1 MYLSLE
7 TKFFFLTGI
16 VNPAGHKF
24 ILKEYSFFP
33 DEHVLNFGRDYS
45 QLHDGGVG
53 ELHNVPLGRRS
64 MLHGVHAL
72 SWHNPEMGDPTI
84 VWAQARLGVCRFAL
98 MVSESLRLIPI
109 RETFAPVFDSES
121 FATHEDCELV
131 HIWGEASKQLLRWND
146 GKPFDVNNRLQRAH
160 INDATTAPKKVD
172 IILRK
177 YK

>member
-1 MYLSLE
+1 MDDLYLCGFANKS
-7 TKFFFLTGI
+7 
-16 VNPAGHKF
+16 GHKF

-33 DEHVLNFGRDYS
+33 DEHVLDFGRDYS

-98 MVSESLRLIPI
+98 MVMVSESLRLIPI

-121 FATHEDCELV
+121 FATHEDCKLV
-131 HIWGEASKQLLRWND
+131 HVWGEASKQLLRWND
-146 GKPFDVNNRLQRAH
+146 GKPFDANNRLQRAH
-160 INDATTAPKKVD
+160 INDATTALKKVD
-172 IILRK
+172 I
-177 YK
+177 